1 MFSDFSILKQTSEG
15 TNRVW
20 IYRKILREIRWQ
32 WRLSLLR
39 TMWVD
44 DRNES
49 GTCLGA
55 HVTSSL
61 WHTLLVDPFTLLK
74 KKTVWHFCHLLICV
88 YVVLHGC
95 CGSLFVC
102 HCCCV
107 WHHCVSVW
115 VSVCLS
121 LWVARVHRPES
132 SSGLIWFPH
141 SWLMWNSSPDVAE
154 ITTPCC
160 VCGGVVAVQENKHNG
175 TIFSAHRPTLMNQAS
190 STETELPVL
199 SVSRHQITSTKH
211 VASIVHV
218 LWCGTLGYITYLGE
232 IMCEKWNTC

>member
-74 KKTVWHFCHLLICV
+74 KKPVWHFCHLLICV

-102 HCCCV
+102 HWCCA

-132 SSGLIWFPH
+132 SSGLIWFP
-141 SWLMWNSSPDVAE
+141 LTA
-154 ITTPCC
+154 
-160 VCGGVVAVQENKHNG
+160 G
-175 TIFSAHRPTLMNQAS
+175 
-190 STETELPVL
+190 
-199 SVSRHQITSTKH
+199 
-211 VASIVHV
+211 
-218 LWCGTLGYITYLGE
+218 WCGTVAQMLQRLQLPAVFVEGLWPFRKI
-232 IMCEKWNTC
+232 NTMGQFLAHTGLLWWIKPLPQRQNSLFFLFLDIR